1 MPTEL
6 RGTASAMKDQS
17 ASRRKSAKPGQRS
30 PEKRSKSAKGQA
42 KVAAS
47 AGDLAEIGLQ
57 ASAPLR
63 SASALWSAAQ
73 MESLQSQAT
82 FKPPQDHVLE
92 ACSGAMQ
99 AISERMQ
106 DYLRATS
113 GRERQD
119 ALAVLELLRAAAA
132 RLQRMRS
139 TDELHRAEAA
149 CYGVVVRERRL
160 AAGLSQ
166 PGLARRAGVSVNTIK
181 NVESGKIEP
190 TLVTQQRLARV
201 PEMQLQE
208 PAPIAAAA
216 ANSSETPNSWI
227 GPRYDAGQML
237 DDLIETCNLPR
248 GELDQTYL
256 YIEGQSAKDWL
267 KLCNAPTYLSAFR
280 NRAPIEDAAR
290 HCAELL
296 GQGPVRIA
304 GLGSGD
310 GKAETRFTS
319 ALCDALGPRS
329 PAALFLLDIS
339 HTLICSAFKH
349 AYEHLAGRVD
359 LLAMHANFHDL
370 SRCPPLHEERDLI
383 RPRRVYTLLG
393 ATLANLRNEIDLFS
407 EVSRWTRRGD
417 LLVID
422 FQLTRAPAS
431 DPAQVRASEP
441 PLIHGPSPT
450 HHQWLTGPLRRHCE
464 GAQEVKLRMDLNTHG
479 AVPGCYEL
487 LCMADVH
494 MQSKEVREFLVWR
507 LKRYDPEQLG
517 VFLQGKGW
525 EPSLTL
531 RYGQDE
537 KPAAAVMVLQ
547 RK

>member
-1 MPTEL
+1 
-6 RGTASAMKDQS
+6 MKDQS
-17 ASRRKSAKPGQRS
+17 ASP
-30 PEKRSKSAKGQA
+30 SKSAKIGQPMPKISGKPA
-42 KVAAS
+42 KPPAKAAGG
-47 AGDLAEIGLQ
+47 AAALAEIGPPL
-57 ASAPLR
+57 SRPLR
-63 SASALWSAAQ
+63 SASALWSAAA
-73 MESLQSQAT
+73 MESLQSQVS

-92 ACSGAMQ
+92 ACSGAMK

-106 DYLRATS
+106 DYLRASS
-113 GRERQD
+113 GKERQD

-166 PGLARRAGVSVNTIK
+166 PALARRAGVSVNTIK
-181 NVESGKIEP
+181 NVESGKMEP

-201 PEMQLQE
+201 AEMQLQE
-208 PAPIAAAA
+208 PAPSTAAAS
-216 ANSSETPNSWI
+216 SSETPNSWI

-256 YIEGQSAKDWL
+256 YIEGQGAKDWL
-267 KLCNAPTYLSAFR
+267 KLCNAPTYLAAFR

-319 ALCDALGPRS
+319 ALCDAMGPRS

-339 HTLICSAFKH
+339 HTLICAAFKH
-349 AYEHLAGRVD
+349 AYEHLAGRAD

-383 RPRRVYTLLG
+383 RPRRVYTLFGL
-393 ATLANLRNEIDLFS
+393 TLANLRNEVDLFT
-407 EVSRWTRRGD
+407 EVSRWTKPGD

-422 FQLTRAPAS
+422 FQLARAPAS

-441 PLIHGPSPT
+441 PLLYGPSPT

-464 GAQEVKLRMDLNTHG
+464 GAQEVKLRMDLNPHG

-494 MQSKEVREFLVWR
+494 MQTKEVREFLVWR

-517 VFLQGKGW
+517 TFLQGKGW

-537 KPAAAVMVLQ
+537 NPAAAVMVLQ